1 MKKSS
6 TFLLIMIAL
15 CVNYTATAQS
25 LQAYFSNAT
34 FSIPG
39 EEPYLETYVEII
51 GNTIKYK
58 ATGENKFQGNVQ
70 IALIIKQDSV
80 IKDFRKYELKSPEIN
95 DTTNVALNFID
106 QQRFMLENGNYNIEL
121 SIVDLNHPNPKSA
134 FITYPVIV
142 DFPDDKISVSS
153 IQLVKELSKSTE
165 TTVMSKSGYDIIP
178 YVDNFYGPSM
188 DKLTFYTEIYNPKA
202 EANAGERY
210 LISSF
215 IESFESRQMLN
226 NYIRIKR
233 EDAKPVSV
241 VLNEFNIAD
250 LPSGNYNLV
259 VSVRDKNNTMIT
271 QQVNFFQKLNGQ
283 PKSQS
288 SIVQGVN
295 VENTFASRLNDPEV
309 LREYIRS
316 LRPVSTQSEK
326 MFINTY
332 VQTAE
337 LIPLQQFFYNFWQDR
352 NPEQPEQAWI
362 NYNNEVIKVNN
373 SYSTQIK
380 KGYDT
385 EMGRVYLQYGPPNTV
400 TDRPFDTG
408 GLLNVPSV
416 PYQIWHYYTLNNNRE
431 RNKKFVFIASELNVK
446 DYTLVHSD
454 ATGEIQNFDWQS
466 QLRRQK
472 GTNETDADDLRRDR
486 GRSGTYYNNPF

>member
-1 MKKSS
+1 MKK
-6 TFLLIMIAL
+6 TFALLIIMSAL
-15 CVNYTATAQS
+15 CLNYTAYAQS

-39 EEPYLETYVEII
+39 EEPYLETYIEIL
-51 GNTIKYK
+51 GNSIKYK

-70 IALIIKQDSV
+70 VALIIKQDSV

-106 QQRFMLENGNYNIEL
+106 QQRFILENGNYNIEL
-121 SIVDLNHPNPKSA
+121 SISDLNHPNPKAA

-142 DFPDDKISVSS
+142 AFPDDKISVSS
-153 IQLVKELSKSTE
+153 IQLVKELSKSAE

-178 YVDNFYGPSM
+178 YVDNFYGPLM

-202 EANAGERY
+202 ESNSEERY

-215 IESFESRQMLN
+215 IESFESGQMLN

-233 EDAKPVSV
+233 EEAKPVSV

-259 VSVRDKNNTMIT
+259 VSVRDKNNTMIA
-271 QQVNFFQKLNGQ
+271 QQVSFFQKLNDQ

-295 VENTFASRLNDPEV
+295 VDNTFASRLNDPEA
-309 LREYIRS
+309 LREYIKS

-332 VQTAE
+332 VQSADLTS
-337 LIPLQQFFYNFWQDR
+337 LQQFFFNFWHDR

-362 NYNNEVIKVNN
+362 DYNNEVIKVNN
-373 SYSTQIK
+373 SYSTQVK

-385 EMGRVYLQYGPPNTV
+385 EMGRVYLQYGPPNTI
-400 TDRPFDTG
+400 TDRPFDEG
-408 GLLNVPSV
+408 IV
-416 PYQIWHYYTLNNNRE
+416 PYQIWHYYSLNNNRE
-431 RNKKFVFIASELNVK
+431 RDRKFVFIASELTVK

-454 ATGEIQNFDWQS
+454 VTGEIQNYGWQS
-466 QLRRQK
+466 ELVRQK
-472 GTNETDADDLRRDR
+472 GQVDMDRDQLRRDR
-486 GRSGTYYNNPF
+486 SRSGTYYNNPL

>member
-1 MKKSS
+1 MKKS
-6 TFLLIMIAL
+6 FVLLLLVVAF
-15 CVNYTATAQS
+15 CANYTATAQS

-39 EEPYLETYVEII
+39 EEPFLETYIEII
-51 GNTIKYK
+51 GRSIKYK
-58 ATGENKFQGNVQ
+58 STGQDKFQGNVQ
-70 IALIIKQDSV
+70 VALIIKQDSV
-80 IKDFRKYELKSPEIN
+80 VKDFRKYELKSPEIT

-106 QQRFMLENGNYNIEL
+106 QQRFMLPNGNYNIEL
-121 SIVDLNHPNPKSA
+121 SIVDLNHPSPKPA

-142 DFPDDKISVSS
+142 DYPGDKISVSS
-153 IQLVKELSKSTE
+153 IQLVKELNKSSV
-165 TTVMSKSGYDIIP
+165 TTALSKSGYDIIP

-202 EANAGERY
+202 GVNAEERY

-215 IESFESRQMLN
+215 IESFESHQMLN
-226 NYIRIKR
+226 NYIKIKR
-233 EDAKPVSV
+233 EDAKPVIV

-259 VSVRDKNNTMIT
+259 VSVRDKNNTMIA
-271 QQVNFFQKLNGQ
+271 QQASFFQKLSNQ
-283 PKSQS
+283 PKSPS
-288 SIVQGVN
+288 SIVQGVK
-295 VENTFASRLNDPEV
+295 VENTFASRLNDTET
-309 LREYIRS
+309 LKEYIRS

-326 MFINTY
+326 LFINTY
-332 VQTAE
+332 VETAE
-337 LIPLQQFFYNFWQDR
+337 LTPLQQFFYNFWHDR

-373 SYSTQIK
+373 TYTTQVK

-385 EMGRVYLQYGPPNTV
+385 EMGRVYLQYGPPNTI
-400 TDRPFDTG
+400 TDRPFDAG
-408 GLLNVPSV
+408 GLLNEAAV

-431 RNKKFVFIASELNVK
+431 RNKKFVFIASELNVR

-454 ATGEIQNFDWQS
+454 VTGEIQNYDWQS
-466 QLRRQK
+466 QLVRQK
-472 GTNETDADDLRRDR
+472 GGIEMDADKLRRDR